1 MTDKQRPFGVSM
13 TEREFAECLHADEA
27 AFRSP
32 IPTQMVSNG
41 EYNPLP
47 QTEKQKKVEFLI
59 KEMADKEAKRHNM
72 SRRDFLATSSGMAT
86 AFMAMNQVYGNVFDV
101 SDVEAKNPDAAGER
115 KAKYKGQFI
124 FDDQTHFIR
133 DDFKE
138 EGLLGLTK
146 WAEGAKV
153 NPNIGNIPTN
163 LSRYKM
169 DNYLKEIFLDSDTS
183 VALLSGRLLM
193 IRTGGYCPTMRFK
206 THAVQ

>member
-1 MTDKQRPFGVSM
+1 MSDKQRPFGVSM
-13 TEREFAECLHADEA
+13 TEREFDECLHADEA

-32 IPTQMVSNG
+32 IPTQIVSNG
-41 EYNPLP
+41 EYNPMP

-59 KEMADKEAKRHNM
+59 KEIADKEAKRHNTT
-72 SRRDFLATSSGMAT
+72 RRKFLASSSGMAA
-86 AFMAMNQVYGNVFDV
+86 AFMAMNMVHGDIFDV
-101 SDVEAKNPDAAGER
+101 NAAEVKNPNAAGDR

-153 NPNIGNIPTN
+153 NPNIGSVPTN
-163 LSRYKM
+163 LSRSHQ
-169 DNYLKEIFLDSDTS
+169 F
-183 VALLSGRLLM
+183 VALQNGQLPQGNFS
-193 IRTGGYCPTMRFK
+193 
-206 THAVQ
+206 

>member
-86 AFMAMNQVYGNVFDV
+86 AFMAMNQVYGNVFD
-101 SDVEAKNPDAAGER
+101 SAMSRRRTRMRLANARRSTRASLFLMTRPTSSAMTLKR
-115 KAKYKGQFI
+115 KAC
-124 FDDQTHFIR
+124 
-133 DDFKE
+133 
-138 EGLLGLTK
+138 
-146 WAEGAKV
+146 
-153 NPNIGNIPTN
+153 
-163 LSRYKM
+163 
-169 DNYLKEIFLDSDTS
+169 S
-183 VALLSGRLLM
+183 V
-193 IRTGGYCPTMRFK
+193 
-206 THAVQ
+206 